1 MPTMLL
7 CHDTA
12 FARFRLTWGWDDAIP
27 LHMRGMTAE
36 YDSAEH
42 AFQALRSADVATAI
56 AFESGGLVSPALM
69 DRWPK
74 ASYLKTRARVDKS
87 QLARSGFGEVAR
99 RIGRMPSAV
108 ADAAF
113 GLRLRPGFLP
123 RRFLALWLPI
133 WKAKFRQNAAHARA
147 LRLSTRKRLVAV
159 RRLILLPTTT
169 TSTRSVDAVVSSSS
183 SENEEEDEDADT
195 NPNLNEALSL

>member
-1 MPTMLL
+1 MPPTL

-12 FARFRLTWGWDDAIP
+12 FARFRLTWGWGEAIP
-27 LHMRGMTAE
+27 PHMRGMTAE

-56 AFESGGLVSPALM
+56 AFESGGLVSPALL

-87 QLARSGFGEVAR
+87 QRECGFGEVAR
-99 RIGRMPSAV
+99 RIGKLPSAV

-113 GLRLRPGFLP
+113 GLRLRPMPP
-123 RRFLALWLPI
+123 RRCLDTWLPI

-159 RRLILLPTTT
+159 RRLL
-169 TSTRSVDAVVSSSS
+169 SVEQS
-183 SENEEEDEDADT
+183 
-195 NPNLNEALSL
+195 

>member
-1 MPTMLL
+1 MLPPL

-12 FARFRLTWGWDDAIP
+12 YARFRLTWGWDASIP
-27 LHMRGMTAE
+27 EHMRGMTAE

-74 ASYLKTRARVDKS
+74 ASYLKTRARVDHS
-87 QLARSGFGEVAR
+87 QTVRGFGEVAR
-99 RIGRMPSAV
+99 RIGKLPSSV

-113 GLRLRPGFLP
+113 GLRLRPMPP
-123 RRFLALWLPI
+123 RRSAALCVPI
-133 WKAKFRQNAAHARA
+133 WEAKFRQNAAHARA
-147 LRLSTRKRLVAV
+147 LRTSSRKRLAAV
-159 RRLILLPTTT
+159 RLLL
-169 TSTRSVDAVVSSSS
+169 VS
-183 SENEEEDEDADT
+183 
-195 NPNLNEALSL
+195 

>member
-1 MPTMLL
+1 MVVSWPSIMPPTL

-12 FARFRLTWGWDDAIP
+12 FARFRLTWGWDEAIP
-27 LHMRGMTAE
+27 PHMRGMTAE

-74 ASYLKTRARVDKS
+74 ASYLKTRARADASKE
-87 QLARSGFGEVAR
+87 AYGFGEVAR
-99 RIGRMPSAV
+99 RLGRMPSTI

-113 GLRLRPGFLP
+113 GLRLRRAPP
-123 RRFLALWLPI
+123 RRCLQPWLPI
-133 WKAKFRQNAAHARA
+133 WRAKFRQNAAHARA
-147 LRLSTRKRLVAV
+147 LRLSSRKRLAAV
-159 RRLILLPTTT
+159 RRLIDTEATLL
-169 TSTRSVDAVVSSSS
+169 
-183 SENEEEDEDADT
+183 SE
-195 NPNLNEALSL
+195 

>member
-27 LHMRGMTAE
+27 PHMRGMTAE

-74 ASYLKTRARVDKS
+74 ASYLKTRARTS
-87 QLARSGFGEVAR
+87 RRSWTPSLDGVRVALV
-99 RIGRMPSAV
+99 IQIASLMASLT
-108 ADAAF
+108 AASMRT
-113 GLRLRPGFLP
+113 L
-123 RRFLALWLPI
+123 
-133 WKAKFRQNAAHARA
+133 
-147 LRLSTRKRLVAV
+147 
-159 RRLILLPTTT
+159 
-169 TSTRSVDAVVSSSS
+169 
-183 SENEEEDEDADT
+183 
-195 NPNLNEALSL
+195 

>member
-1 MPTMLL
+1 MPPTL

-12 FARFRLTWGWDDAIP
+12 FARFRMTWGWDEVVP
-27 LHMRGMTAE
+27 PHMRGMTAV

-74 ASYLKTRARVDKS
+74 ASYLKTRARADAS
-87 QLARSGFGEVAR
+87 HEAYGFGEVAR
-99 RIGRMPSAV
+99 RIGRLPSTV

-113 GLRLRPGFLP
+113 GLRLRPMRPQRG
-123 RRFLALWLPI
+123 RRATWLPI
-133 WKAKFRQNAAHARA
+133 WKAKFRQNAAHTRA
-147 LRLSTRKRLVAV
+147 LRLSNRKRLVAV
-159 RRLILLPTTT
+159 RRLLLGLH
-169 TSTRSVDAVVSSSS
+169 A
-183 SENEEEDEDADT
+183 E
-195 NPNLNEALSL
+195 